1 MKAQGTID
9 ALHKHA
15 ASFDKSVQPLR
26 ARALVISHNK
36 EPTDADRLELATLE
50 QEITDKSY
58 ESKAWVENEYGSLSN
73 AKAMFDLDKERENV
87 RSFEKEGSD
96 LLEIWIK
103 KPSVL
108 GHNDCSRL
116 HKLIESQTDG
126 SGYALT
132 GSSPVPLDAA
142 KQLALLNE
150 ARSFV
155 VTHDWASVFKD
166 HLEDD
171 STQFRLP
178 FPHCCFEM
186 RVSGMVVM
194 ALVTEPGNVDEPINM
209 RLFANVIGELWINF
223 VPIKREK
230 GDHFDFIHRQIVGI
244 CIALEAEVATYEVVR
259 APHKLNAKRVKSGKL
274 PLKDYH
280 VVSLARKHRAAHG
293 TDNGESGRTVRMHFR
308 RGHWRH
314 FEKSKTWIKW
324 MLVGDPKLGFIDK
337 HYKL

>member
-1 MKAQGTID
+1 MKHQVTVE
-9 ALHKHA
+9 ALHVHA
-15 ASFDKSVQPLR
+15 ASLDRSLSPLK
-26 ARALVISHNK
+26 ARAAVISKNPS
-36 EPTDADRLELATLE
+36 PTAAEVSELAYIE
-50 QEITDKSY
+50 KSIKSKNY
-58 ESKAWVENEYGSLSN
+58 ESKAWVEREYGSIAN
-73 AKAMFDLDKERENV
+73 AKALFDIEKEQATI
-87 RSFEKEGSD
+87 RSYEAEGSD
-96 LLEIWIK
+96 LLEAWIK

-126 SGYALT
+126 SGYAL
-132 GSSPVPLDAA
+132 GGNAPVPLDAA
-142 KQLALLNE
+142 EQLVILDKAIP
-150 ARSFV
+150 FV
-155 VTHDWASVFKD
+155 ITHDWASVFKD
-166 HLEDD
+166 HLDD
-171 STQFRLP
+171 SNTQFRLP

-186 RVSGMVVM
+186 RISGLVVM
-194 ALVTEPGNVDEPINM
+194 VLVTEPASVEEPIHM
-209 RLFANVIGELWINF
+209 RLFANVIHDLWINF
-223 VPIKREK
+223 VPIKREA

-244 CIALEAEVATYEVVR
+244 CIALEAEVATYELVQ
-259 APHKLNAKRVKSGKL
+259 ASHKLNAKRIKSGKI

-293 TDNGESGRTVRMHFR
+293 AENGESGRTVRMHFR